1 MTFKK
6 LLVLI
11 CVVTVLLVLAFAKKA
26 IQQKQIAQEETQ
38 EKFSIYVLTKDL
50 TASFIAKIIVYKGSE
65 ENNKL
70 SVAKNK
76 EGNWILERKFG
87 IRAKK
92 EMIDNLLKELG
103 DLKGEIR
110 AASGD
115 LFGDFQIKDNQGVHI
130 IFEADGGK
138 VLKHLVVSFLPAGRD
153 KNFVRLAD
161 GQEVVLVTKNILEL
175 FNLFDQESKLDET
188 FLADLKLFSFEPK
201 QIQKIELNTKESLVL
216 KKSQPEGASGPAW
229 NFEPVKVPADEID
242 TSKVDEFLRDISGLY
257 ARDVLDPNLN
267 TYGFDRPALRIAL
280 EDAQA
285 KIAAEVE
292 LGSYLEKDK
301 LHYLRVLPANFVYK
315 VSDASIQKIN
325 KDRQFFLKPQP
336 VKQEK
341 PAEDKKGKK

>member
-11 CVVTVLLVLAFAKKA
+11 CVVAVLLIFAFAKKT
-26 IQQKQIAQEETQ
+26 IRQKEIARQEAQE
-38 EKFSIYVLTKDL
+38 KLSVCVLTKDL
-50 TASFIAKIIVYKGSE
+50 AGSFIAKILVYKGSD

-70 SVAKNK
+70 SISKDK

-92 EMIDNLLKELG
+92 EKIDKLLKELG

-138 VLKHLVVSFLPAGRD
+138 VLKHLVVSFLVAGRD
-153 KNFVRLAD
+153 KNFVRLAA
-161 GQEVVLVTKNILEL
+161 GQEVVLVAKNILEH
-175 FNLFDQESKLDET
+175 FNLFDKESKLDET
-188 FLADLKLFSFEPK
+188 FLADLKLFSFTPK
-201 QIQKIELNTKESLVL
+201 QIQKIELSAGESFVL

-229 NFEPVKVPADEID
+229 NFEPAKTLADEAD
-242 TSKVDEFLRDISGLY
+242 TAKVDEFLRDVSGLY
-257 ARDVLDPNLN
+257 AKDVLDPGLN
-267 TYGFDRPALRIAL
+267 TYGFDQPALRIVL

-292 LGSYLEKDK
+292 LGSYLEKEK
-301 LHYLRVLPANFVYK
+301 LHYVRVLPANFVYK
-315 VSDASIQKIN
+315 VSDTYIQKIN
-325 KDRQFFLKPQP
+325 KGRQFFLKPQ
-336 VKQEK
+336 EK
-341 PAEDKKGKK
+341 ENPAKNKESKK